1 MKSPVSFTPPVA
13 LRCVAAVCILLI
25 NALALAQTSQAEREK
40 TRQLIEQVT
49 ADQAGALDQVNSLG
63 TSLSPALQAKQALLR
78 QQAESA
84 EATAVSTAEWH
95 KTAAAAWPA
104 LNPPSQRRMLRR
116 APKDQ
121 TDNGLKVYTPDF
133 SRQTLTMASLM
144 GKDAVDLPDQALDQA
159 TADPV
164 ADTGPQTT
172 PAFSLPDLVGVG
184 LSYSPVLEQT
194 QAQIDNALFK
204 VKQTRAEMLPKASA
218 RFAKGRE
225 VSEQSNGSD
234 NSHINTNS
242 ALRLTQPLVN
252 VPVVREWMA
261 DLSNQ
266 QSVVWRAQAARE
278 TVALAVTNATLA
290 LAASRLTLEF
300 ADEQLFNFN
309 ELLNYVQTR
318 TQSGISSQA
327 DLERTRTRVLLARQ
341 QRVEQQANYRNA
353 LLEVERLTGQKPAS
367 LQLPFLN
374 QLPGLPAT
382 QGELRSLVAEQS
394 FDLRTLREDIKA
406 QEQSVSAQYNRYL
419 PTVGLSLERD
429 QGENIRGINPAL
441 ADKRIM
447 LVVGWETS
455 LGGKE
460 YYAAKG
466 AQSELVNR
474 QAKLSEETERVMQGI
489 DADFALLQ
497 SASLRVVTGD
507 AEQKAAAAVVKSVQE
522 QLKSGRMGSL
532 LEALDAFDRY
542 FAARQ
547 RLAQTLS
554 QQMQAQAQ
562 LLRRLGVLSQVQA
575 QAAVQLETPTS
586 K

>member
-1 MKSPVSFTPPVA
+1 MKPSA
-13 LRCVAAVCILLI
+13 VAALCLLLLQP
-25 NALALAQTSQAEREK
+25 LAWSQTAPSEREK
-40 TRQLIEQVT
+40 TRQQIEKVT
-49 ADQAGALDQVNSLG
+49 ADQAGALDNAKTLG
-63 TSLSPALQAKQALLR
+63 ASLSPALQAKQAQLR
-78 QQAESA
+78 QHIESPDVA
-84 EATAVSTAEWH
+84 LISPSEWQ
-95 KTAAAAWPA
+95 KSAAAAWPA
-104 LNPPSQRRMLRR
+104 LNPPAQRRLLRR

-121 TDNGLKVYTPDF
+121 PDNGLRVYTPDF

-144 GKDAVDLPDQALDQA
+144 GKPTVDLPDQPLDQA
-159 TADPV
+159 SSGAASMPETAHSQ
-164 ADTGPQTT
+164 AL
-172 PAFSLPDLVGVG
+172 SLPDLVSVG

-194 QAQIDNALFK
+194 QAQIENAVFK
-204 VKQTRAEMLPKASA
+204 VKQARAELLPKASA
-218 RFAKGRE
+218 RWAKGRE

-234 NSHINTNS
+234 NSHVNTHS

-252 VPVVREWMA
+252 MPVVREWMGE
-261 DLSNQ
+261 LSNQ

-278 TVALAVTNATLA
+278 SVALAVTNATLA
-290 LAASRLTLEF
+290 LATSRLTLEF

-318 TQSGISSQA
+318 TQSGVASQA

-353 LLEVERLTGQKPAS
+353 LLELERLTGQKPAQ
-367 LQLPFLN
+367 LHLPFLN

-382 QGELRSLVAEQS
+382 QGELRSMVAEQS
-394 FDLRTLREDIKA
+394 FDLRTLREDIRA
-406 QEQSVSAQYNRYL
+406 QEHAVSAQYNRYL
-419 PTVGLSLERD
+419 PTLGLSLERD

-447 LVVGWETS
+447 LVVGWEAS
-455 LGGKE
+455 LGGRE

-497 SASLRVVTGD
+497 SASLRVVTGH
-507 AEQKAAAAVVKSVQE
+507 AEQKAAEAVVKSVQE
-522 QLKSGRMGSL
+522 QLKLGRMGSL

-562 LLRRLGVLSQVQA
+562 LLRRMGVLSQLHA
-575 QAAVQLETPTS
+575 QAAVQLETQPT

>member
-1 MKSPVSFTPPVA
+1 MKIQPSLTQSMS
-13 LRCVAAVCILLI
+13 LSCVAAVCILLVH
-25 NALALAQTSQAEREK
+25 ATATAQNSQLERDK
-40 TRQLIEQVT
+40 TRQQVEKVT
-49 ADQAGALDQVNSLG
+49 ADQAGPLDQVNTLG
-63 TSLSPALQAKQALLR
+63 TSLSPALQAKQVQLR
-78 QQAESA
+78 RQSESA
-84 EATAVSTAEWH
+84 QDTDIGTAEWQ
-95 KTAAAAWPA
+95 KNAAAAWPA
-104 LNPPSQRRMLRR
+104 LNSPTQRRMLRR

-121 TDNGLKVYTPDF
+121 ADNDLKVYTPDF

-144 GKDAVDLPDQALDQA
+144 GKDAVDLPDQAFEQA
-159 TADPV
+159 S
-164 ADTGPQTT
+164 ADTVNDTYKQSLQIL
-172 PAFSLPDLVGVG
+172 SLPDLISVG

-204 VKQTRAEMLPKASA
+204 VKQTRAELLPKASA
-218 RFAKGRE
+218 RWSKGRE
-225 VSEQSNGSD
+225 VSEQPNGSE

-252 VPVVREWMA
+252 VPLMREWMA

-266 QSVVWRAQAARE
+266 QSVQWRAQAARE

-290 LAASRLTLEF
+290 LASSRLTLEF

-353 LLEVERLTGQKPAS
+353 FLELERLTGQKPTN

-382 QGELRSLVAEQS
+382 QGELRSLVVEQS

-406 QEQSVSAQYNRYL
+406 QEQSVSAQYSRYL

-460 YYAAKG
+460 YYAVKG

-497 SASLRVVTGD
+497 SASLRVATGD

-547 RLAQTLS
+547 RLTQTLS

-562 LLRRLGVLSQVQA
+562 LLRRMGVLSQLQVQA
-575 QAAVQLETPTS
+575 EVQLENLS
-586 K
+586 NK